1 NPIWR
6 ASHDTDATASH
17 SDGHLVQ
24 PGDEPHTTYPSDN
37 RKHNNNRHHSFPKA
51 RHSSSFFTGS
61 HFDEKAA
68 ELVGF
73 SSVLGLRGQNAGW
86 GMAVA
91 ISFTYGVMLVF
102 EQCQVRVSVL
112 A

>member
-1 NPIWR
+1 VIIE
-6 ASHDTDATASH
+6 STTTTGITA
-17 SDGHLVQ
+17 
-24 PGDEPHTTYPSDN
+24 
-37 RKHNNNRHHSFPKA
+37 FPKLDILLP
-51 RHSSSFFTGS
+51 SFTGS

-73 SSVLGLRGQNAGW
+73 SSVLGLRGQNARW

-91 ISFTYGVMLVF
+91 ISFTYGVMLIF
-102 EQCQVRVSVL
+102 EECLVRVIVL